1 MVRGGISSIL
11 RLQNVRY
18 GTFLDY
24 KLRSTHASRGN
35 LVFIKG
41 DYKVTVFIPIEIMLV
56 IECYEVLSDFRI
68 FNPVYFTAVLC
79 HNFFICLRRLSAKT
93 SAKSSDVNRSL
104 SSTILP
110 FALSIW

>member
-11 RLQNVRY
+11 RFQNVGY
-18 GTFLDY
+18 GSFLDY

-35 LVFIKG
+35 LVFIKD

-56 IECYEVLSDFRI
+56 IECYEVLTDFCV

-93 SAKSSDVNRSL
+93 AAKPSDVNRSL

-110 FALSIW
+110 FTLSIW